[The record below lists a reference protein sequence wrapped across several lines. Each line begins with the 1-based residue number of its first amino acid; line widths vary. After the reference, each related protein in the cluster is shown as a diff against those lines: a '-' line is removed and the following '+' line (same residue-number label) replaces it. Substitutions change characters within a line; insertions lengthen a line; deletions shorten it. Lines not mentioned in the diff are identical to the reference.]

1 MSLRFIYGR
10 AGSGKSHLCLEQI
23 KEKIDSEVK
32 APLILIVPE
41 QFSFQSEKNLLKT
54 VGESGIIKAEVLSFR
69 RMAFH
74 VFNEVGGLTLEHMN
88 AAGRSMLIYNI
99 IQENSDKLKIFIKAA
114 KRQGFAAIISDMITE
129 FKRYNITPELLLNC
143 VGDIEEETLKN
154 KLEDLSLIFGEFEK
168 RLHKGYIDSD
178 DDLTILTKKLD
189 YAHQFDGAYIWLDE
203 FASFTPQEY
212 GILSKLF
219 DAAKEITITLCSDNL
234 KNEQDSSELFFPV
247 IKTEQRILKIINDQ
261 NIKYEKPI
269 FLEEVPPIRFKAS
282 LELAH
287 LEKNIFSYPFK
298 KYIGETTDI
307 SIYKA
312 LNKYAEIEDT
322 ARDIVRLCRDKNL
335 RYRDIAVIS
344 GDLDGYQKL
353 ISVIFSEYE
362 IPYFIDSKREI
373 NSNPLIILILSA
385 VEILAKNYP
394 YEAVFRYLKTG
405 LIDISIDEIDLIE
418 NFVLSTGIRG
428 KRWTQEEE
436 WEIRPSG
443 FETYQGNSQYD
454 VKSIEKINKARIK
467 IITPLIK
474 LNKSIQGK
482 KTGKQMC
489 EALYNFL
496 CQLNV
501 PEKLERWILDFKKT
515 KQVELADEYSKIW
528 NIIIEAMDQIVEV
541 IGEEVISAE
550 QFSKILLTGFSEYE
564 IGLIPP
570 SLDQVLVGSIQRLRS
585 HDISYLYIV
594 GVSDGIF
601 PSPLNDEGMLTD
613 SERQAIQKT
622 GIELAKDTKSK
633 AFEEQFLVY
642 STMTKANKYM
652 RLSFPLGDIDGKTMR
667 PSVVIS
673 RLRKIFPNIKEQSSI
688 SEDLNQAGDLSR
700 VAGPKGTFN
709 ELISQ
714 IRKKTDGD
722 ILSPIWLEVYR
733 WYSSNKVW
741 NSSLK
746 TVMEGFSYTNSIG
759 YLSTPK
765 VKSLYGK
772 NMNISVS
779 RLEKF
784 AQCPFEYFML
794 YGMKAKERKLY
805 KLSSP
810 DIGTFMHIVL
820 NDFSTMLVN
829 KKINWDDIDASWCQE
844 EISKIIDKQ
853 LTDSPIFSSNAR
865 YLHMTQSMKRI
876 LKRSVYL
883 IAEHIKRGGFKPLG
897 YEMGF
902 GSGAAFPPISVKV
915 SGGDTVNLVGRIDRV
930 DLYTR
935 ENETYIR
942 IVDYKSGSKD
952 LKLSDVYYGFQL
964 QLLVY
969 LDAIM
974 QEIAISEDTLAKPG
988 GVLYFKI
995 DDPMVKTTNDMTDV
1009 DIESFIKKALK
1020 MKGLLIEDQSIV
1032 REMDREISGRSDIIP
1047 AAIKNDGSFM
1057 AASSV
1062 ATNEQFDILRK
1073 YVRRAISST
1082 CEKILGGDIEIS
1094 PYKKG
1099 QASSCTYCSYSSVCQ
1114 FDTSLSGSSF
1124 RVLND
1129 KKNEEIL
1136 TLMENEIK
1144 E

>member
-1 MSLRFIYGR
+1 MSLKFIYGR
-10 AGSGKSHLCLEQI
+10 AGSGKSHYCLRKI
-23 KEKIDSEVK
+23 KEKIDQKVT
-32 APLILIVPE
+32 ARLILIVPE
-41 QFSFQSEKNLLKT
+41 QFSFQSEKNLLAT
-54 VGESGIIKAEVLSFR
+54 VFESGIIKAEVLTFR

-74 VFNEVGGLTLEHMN
+74 VFNEVGGLTLKHMN

-129 FKRYNITPELLLNC
+129 FKRYNITPELLLDCSVN
-143 VGDIEEETLKN
+143 IEEEILKN
-154 KLEDLSLIFGEFEK
+154 KLEDLSLIFGEFEQ
-168 RLHKGYIDSD
+168 RLHRGYIDSD
-178 DDLTILTKKLD
+178 DDLTILAKKLD
-189 YAHQFDGAYIWLDE
+189 IAHQFDDAYIWLDE

-212 GILSKLF
+212 AVLSKLF
-219 DAAKEITITLCSDNL
+219 NVAKEITITLCSDNL
-234 KNEQDSSELFFPV
+234 ENEKDGSELFFPV
-247 IKTEQRILKIINDQ
+247 FKTEQRLLKMINDQ

-269 FLEEVPPIRFKAS
+269 FLEAQPPIRFNAS
-282 LELAH
+282 PELAH
-287 LEKNIFSYPFK
+287 LERNIFSYPFK
-298 KYIGETTDI
+298 KYKSETSDI

-322 ARDIVRLCRDKNL
+322 ARDIVRICRDKNL

-353 ISVIFSEYE
+353 VSVIFSQYE

-373 NSNPLIILILSA
+373 NSNPLIILILST
-385 VEILAKNYP
+385 VEILAKNWP
-394 YEAVFRYLKTG
+394 YESVFRYLKTG
-405 LIDISIDEIDLIE
+405 LIDISIDEVDLIE
-418 NFVLSTGIRG
+418 NFVLANGIRG
-428 KRWTQEEE
+428 KRWTQDQM
-436 WEIRPSG
+436 WEITPSG
-443 FETYQGNSQYD
+443 FETYGGRSEYD
-454 VKSIEKINKARIK
+454 VTSIEKINSARIK
-467 IITPLIK
+467 VISPLIE
-474 LNKSIQGK
+474 LNKSINGK
-482 KTGKQMC
+482 KTGRQMC
-489 EALYNFL
+489 EALYKFL

-501 PEKLERWILDFKKT
+501 PQKLEKWILDFKTT

-541 IGEEVISAE
+541 IGDEVINAE
-550 QFSKILLTGFSEYE
+550 QFAKILLTGFSEYE

-594 GVSDGIF
+594 GVNDGIF

-613 SERQAIQKT
+613 SDRQAILKT
-622 GIELAKDTKSK
+622 GVELAKDTKSK

-667 PSVVIS
+667 PSIVIS
-673 RLRKIFPNIKEQSSI
+673 RLKKIFPYIKEQSSI
-688 SEDLNQAGDLSR
+688 NESLKDDADLLK

-714 IRKKTDGD
+714 LRKKSDGD
-722 ILSPIWLEVYR
+722 ILTPIWLEVYR
-733 WYSSNKVW
+733 WYDKNTIWKE
-741 NSSLK
+741 NLK

-759 YLSTPK
+759 YLSVPK
-765 VKSLYGK
+765 VKNLYGK

-805 KLSSP
+805 KLSAP

-820 NDFSTMLVN
+820 NNFSNMLVD
-829 KKINWDDIDASWCQE
+829 KKINWDDIDASWCQQ

-853 LTDSPIFSSNAR
+853 LTDSPIFSASAR

-902 GSGAAFPPISVKV
+902 GSGAAFPPVSVKL
-915 SGGDTVNLVGRIDRV
+915 SDGDTVNLVGRIDRV

-974 QEIAISEDTLAKPG
+974 QEIGISEDTAVMPG

-995 DDPMVKTTNDMTDV
+995 DDPMVKATNDMTDV

-1020 MKGLLIEDQSIV
+1020 MKGLLIEDQSII

-1047 AAIKNDGSFM
+1047 VAIKNDGSFM
-1057 AASSV
+1057 ASSEV
-1062 ATNEQFDILRK
+1062 ATNEQFGTLRK
-1073 YVRRAISST
+1073 YVRKAISST
-1082 CEKILGGDIEIS
+1082 CEKIIGGDIEIS

-1099 QASSCTYCSYSSVCQ
+1099 QASSCTYCSYSTVCQ
-1114 FDTSLSGSSF
+1114 FDTSLSGSHF

-1129 KKNEEIL
+1129 KKNDEIFK
-1136 TLMENEIK
+1136 LMESEIK
-1144 E
+1144 K